1 MDCIPSLPEVVLIN
15 LNTQVYLH
23 YKVKVKVKLT
33 FEQATKAQ
41 RESESVPLLF
51 L

>member
-1 MDCIPSLPEVVLIN
+1 MDCILSLPEVVLIN

-23 YKVKVKVKLT
+23 YKVKVKLA